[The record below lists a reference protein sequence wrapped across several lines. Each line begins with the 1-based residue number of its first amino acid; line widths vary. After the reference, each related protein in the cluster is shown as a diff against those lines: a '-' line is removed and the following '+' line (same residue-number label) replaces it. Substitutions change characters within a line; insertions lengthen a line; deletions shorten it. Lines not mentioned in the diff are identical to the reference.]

1 MPEFHIGDIPH
12 ELLCALL
19 QNPYESMIL
28 VDREGIV
35 RFISRHSEM
44 FYEVSR
50 EEAVGKHILELNPE
64 SKLLRVIE
72 TGHAEIGRVFQMKG
86 KKRIV
91 SRIPLR
97 DRDGNIVGAVG
108 KVMFWHKK
116 RVQELVR
123 QVEILEERLDYY
135 EKELHNIYSNQ
146 YDLRYI
152 VGNSPSI
159 LKAKRAAIQ
168 TADSD
173 LAVLITGETGTGKD
187 VFAHAIHLM
196 SPRREKPFVKVNCAA
211 IPHELFESELFGYE
225 AGAFTGA
232 SKRGKPGKFELADG
246 GSIFL
251 DEVGDLPMSV
261 QAKLLRVLQEQEV
274 ERLGGTRS
282 LKLDFR
288 VIAATNRDIKDMLEN
303 GLFRRDLYYRLN
315 VFQLHA
321 PPLRDI
327 KEDIPGIAYHLL
339 SKMSAKGRD
348 FPSRISAEA
357 MAKLVAYNWPGNVRE
372 LQNVVERAA
381 TVCKNSTLKEE
392 HLPSEISD
400 SPVENVRFTSAPSP
414 LREAVAK
421 AEKRAI
427 ELALEFSG
435 NSRTEA
441 SRILGIHRTGLYQKM
456 KRYGLDGN

>member
-1 MPEFHIGDIPH
+1 MPEFQIGDIPQ

-19 QNPYESMIL
+19 QNPYESMIV

-44 FYEVSR
+44 FYEISR

-97 DRDGNIVGAVG
+97 DSDGNIVGAVG

-135 EKELHNIYSNQ
+135 EKELHSIYSNQ

-187 VFAHAIHLM
+187 VFAHSIHLM
-196 SPRREKPFVKVNCAA
+196 SLRRDKPFVKVNCAA
-211 IPHELFESELFGYE
+211 IPQELFESELFGYE

-251 DEVGDLPMSV
+251 DEVGDLPMPV

-303 GLFRRDLYYRLN
+303 GTFRRDLYYRLN
-315 VFQLHA
+315 VFQLNA
-321 PPLRDI
+321 PPLREI

-339 SKMSAKGRD
+339 SKMSSKGRD
-348 FPSRISAEA
+348 FPTRISPEA

-400 SPVENVRFTSAPSP
+400 GPVENVRFTSAPSP

-456 KRYGLDGN
+456 KRYGLGGN

>member
-1 MPEFHIGDIPH
+1 MSGNQIGNIPH
-12 ELLCALL
+12 DLLCALL
-19 QNPYESMIL
+19 QNPYESLIL
-28 VDREGIV
+28 IDRDGIV
-35 RFISRHSEM
+35 RFISRHSEL
-44 FYEVSR
+44 FYDISR
-50 EEAVGKHILELNPE
+50 EEAVGKHMLELNPE
-64 SKLLRVIE
+64 SKLPRVLE

-97 DRDGNIVGAVG
+97 DCDGNIVGAVG

-123 QVEILEERLDYY
+123 QIEILEERLDFY

-152 VGNSPSI
+152 VGNAPSL

-168 TADSD
+168 TAESD

-196 SPRREKPFVKVNCAA
+196 SPRRDKPFVKVNCAA

-232 SKRGKPGKFELADG
+232 SKKGKPGKFELADG

-251 DEVGDLPMSV
+251 DEVGDLPMPV

-288 VIAATNRDIKDMLEN
+288 VIAATNRNIKDMLEN
-303 GLFRRDLYYRLN
+303 GSFRRDLYYRLN

-327 KEDIPGIAYHLL
+327 REDIPSIAYHLL
-339 SKMSAKGRD
+339 SKMGSKGRD
-348 FPSRISAEA
+348 FPSRISPEA

-372 LQNVVERAA
+372 LQNVLERAA
-381 TVCKNSTLKEE
+381 TVCKNSKLEEE
-392 HLPSEISD
+392 HLPSEIVD
-400 SPVENVRFTSAPSP
+400 GPMENVRFASAPSP

-421 AEKRAI
+421 AEKKAI